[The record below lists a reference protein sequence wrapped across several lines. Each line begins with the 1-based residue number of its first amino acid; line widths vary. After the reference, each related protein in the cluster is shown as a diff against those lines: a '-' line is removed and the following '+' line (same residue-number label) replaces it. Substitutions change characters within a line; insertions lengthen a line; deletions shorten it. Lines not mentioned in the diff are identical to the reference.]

1 MRRSSLYED
10 GIRLY
15 DQGRFAEAIAA
26 FESVVR
32 ETPRGD
38 LNERLAHFYLG
49 EAHTALADSPGELNE
64 DPYEDGWLIKIRMSR
79 PDEAEELLSPTQ
91 YEDLVDDA

>member
-1 MRRSSLYED
+1 MRRSSLYDD

-15 DQGRFAEAIAA
+15 DQGRFAEAITT
-26 FESVVR
+26 FEHVVR

-49 EAHTALADSPGELNE
+49 EAHTALALQLAGSHSDHSAMLTGSSLRRSRADSSP
-64 DPYEDGWLIKIRMSR
+64 R
-79 PDEAEELLSPTQ
+79 PCRRRTKSCR
-91 YEDLVDDA
+91 